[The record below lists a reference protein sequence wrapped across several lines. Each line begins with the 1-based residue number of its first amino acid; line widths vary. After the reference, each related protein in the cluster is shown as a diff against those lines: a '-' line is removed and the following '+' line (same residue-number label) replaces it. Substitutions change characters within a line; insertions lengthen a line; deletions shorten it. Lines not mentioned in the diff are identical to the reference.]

1 MDANHR
7 AVNDFIRRAAGLAVP
22 GDPENTMPITNR
34 QPGQVTPAIEDRER
48 QVEESTP
55 ATLNQLIRR
64 RWRGGR

>member
-34 QPGQVTPAIEDRER
+34 QPGQVLPAIEDHER
-48 QVEESTP
+48 QVEEP
-55 ATLNQLIRR
+55 INLNELIRR